1 MTERH
6 RDAAA
11 ADAGAPGRAAPAEK
25 AGRRARRR
33 RAPPAP
39 PCRLHE
45 QAAAALVEAAG
56 EDVAFVL
63 GPDVL
68 WWAAGPGGDA
78 WSAESAVSRLVQ
90 GLYDLHGTRAARLL
104 RRPVW
109 STRDVDPFGLGLV
122 KVHAKRLYRVTP
134 RDHGLAPPPAREV
147 RWAFAP
153 PPAPEVPAHPRPG
166 DVAGWAE
173 VARRLAARAPASDAG
188 PRWASDRRVAALLL
202 APDGALLGAA
212 LNTHGRNRTLHAE
225 VNLALGHAAATGA
238 PLPPGA
244 TVVVSLRPCKAC
256 AGLLWAAAADP
267 ARLRVVYAQDDPG
280 PAARNTVL
288 CLGSDPR
295 RRFARTTAELQ
306 APCLV
311 PAPAPGA
318 PG

>member
-1 MTERH
+1 MTTERR
-6 RDAAA
+6 RDAPA
-11 ADAGAPGRAAPAEK
+11 ADAGAPGRGPPPGV

-39 PCRLHE
+39 TPLHE
-45 QAAAALVEAAG
+45 QAAADLVEVAG

-68 WWAAGPGGDA
+68 WWAAGPGRGA
-78 WSAESAVSRLVQ
+78 WSPQSAASRLVQ

-104 RRPVW
+104 LW
-109 STRDVDPFGLGLV
+109 STRDADPFGLGLV
-122 KVHAKRLYRVTP
+122 KVHGKRLYRITP
-134 RDHGLAPPPAREV
+134 REHGLAPPPAREV

-153 PPAPEVPAHPRPG
+153 PPAPEVTASPPPG

-173 VARRLAARAPASDAG
+173 ASRRLAAGARVSDDG
-188 PRWASDRRVAALLL
+188 PRWARDRRVAALLL
-202 APDGALLGAA
+202 GPEGALLGAA
-212 LNTHGRNRTLHAE
+212 LNTHGHNRTLHAE
-225 VNLALGHAAATGA
+225 VNLALGHVAATGA
-238 PLPPGA
+238 PLPAGA

-267 ARLRVVYAQDDPG
+267 ARLRVVYADDDPG

-288 CLGSDPR
+288 CPGSDPR
-295 RRFARTTAELQ
+295 RRFARTAAELQ
-306 APCLV
+306 AACLV
-311 PAPAPGA
+311 PAPAPDA